1 MSPPI
6 VIYTSKD
13 LGAWYYDD
21 EEGTFGP
28 FDTAQDLFLELKRL
42 GKVSD
47 GSCPTC
53 QDE

>member
-1 MSPPI
+1 MTPSLI
-6 VIYTSKD
+6 IYTDEESTGWFYK
-13 LGAWYYDD
+13 D

-47 GSCPTC
+47 GNCPTC